1 MKVRK
6 YYVTCVYILQSKMGK
21 TEKKQKENHA
31 SKVTKIPKTK
41 RQKCGMNK
49 TKVLLACYTMSKYSL
64 MSPVLMHLHK
74 PYAATIGSGIHFVWF
89 LMIVIGASSAYFHA
103 TLSLFGQLLD
113 EIAIL
118 RIIMVGFSY

>member
-1 MKVRK
+1 
-6 YYVTCVYILQSKMGK
+6 
-21 TEKKQKENHA
+21 
-31 SKVTKIPKTK
+31 
-41 RQKCGMNK
+41 MNK
-49 TKVLLACYTMSKYSL
+49 TKVLHACYTISKYSL

-118 RIIMVGFSY
+118 WIIMSCYALWYPTNLMPGSLIDKEGRRTFKITVSYYSRLRNKHSTLLFYHIEP

>member
-1 MKVRK
+1 MPPSQN
-6 YYVTCVYILQSKMGK
+6 TSISL
-21 TEKKQKENHA
+21 
-31 SKVTKIPKTK
+31 KIVDFSH
-41 RQKCGMNK
+41 
-49 TKVLLACYTMSKYSL
+49 KVLLACYTISKYLL

-118 RIIMVGFSY
+118 WIIMSCYALWYPTNLMPRSLIDKEGRRTFTITVSYYV

>member
-1 MKVRK
+1 MK
-6 YYVTCVYILQSKMGK
+6 ILHNLCLHFARQDGQDGK
-21 TEKKQKENHA
+21 NTRKENHA
-31 SKVTKIPKTK
+31 TKVTKIPKTK

-118 RIIMVGFSY
+118 WIIMVVFSF